1 VCDFLTT
8 GNKFTEMSTSVQAES
23 GFVNP
28 VLADYYRRR
37 VILSGQKNATP
48 AGVALVRVWARTQ

>member
-1 VCDFLTT
+1 
-8 GNKFTEMSTSVQAES
+8 MSSSVQAES

-48 AGVALVRVWARTQ
+48 AGVAIVRARTQ